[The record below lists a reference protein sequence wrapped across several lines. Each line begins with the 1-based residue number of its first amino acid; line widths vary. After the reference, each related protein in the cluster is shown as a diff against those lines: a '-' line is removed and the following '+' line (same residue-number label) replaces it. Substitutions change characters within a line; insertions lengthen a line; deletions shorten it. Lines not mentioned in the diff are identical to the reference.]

1 MIGAPLMAAAPVA
14 AQEDSENTQVVVCE
28 PWGQESW
35 YSVLNFEF
43 GDTLSS
49 VYCTAAGLFGS
60 PSEAANSVELEEGAY
75 VQHGAI
81 AETVSQMRGDVN
93 DHSDEWQT
101 FAYGD
106 AEQKIIEARYNDES
120 KPVARADSRLAGNG
134 EYATQYGILYAGH
147 NDVWEET
154 YTWGQA
160 TTEDVGAD
168 TIISVRLASVG
179 QASGSTLSSANVEF
193 GENST
198 LVWENVSLPNGET
211 VEAVTR
217 VEDVEVSSGD
227 SPETYEYAD
236 LRILD
241 PDGTEKTVAV
251 EYYDANDTL
260 VSTYDA
266 NDRIQI
272 IGNDP
277 NGGSDEININ
287 NAEQDNYWLAQSI
300 DELESDRS
308 SMLSD
313 VDTRVDEI
321 YTEVAA
327 GELNP
332 ADYYG
337 PREFYSDYGSTMETS
352 VAAQLYF
359 HQTVGYDTAP
369 DMTMF
374 VNDSGTEYE
383 GGVMVESAETAPLVY
398 DETPNPLSSTGDVTL
413 DSHSHEG
420 LLTFDANNETS
431 ITFVD
436 GSDYDTANLSI
447 DVLNIDNESVAVDGS
462 NITATFAEEDMQD
475 EEFIIFRAVHDDGTT
490 VTESGTYVLFS
501 DETTTEIRGFVTG
514 DDYSGYSML
523 YLTGSGDIEDRQ
535 LSNSWTLERNLDVN
549 GDDKAVAVTHEGVDT
564 SFTGTSAKDRI
575 ETQQTIKD
583 SVDNRDDITATPPA
597 GGSAGDGIS
606 SWMAG
611 LGGFALGIVAVMGV
625 GFVLLVLFLVGRI
638 TSVA

>member
-1 MIGAPLMAAAPVA
+1 
-14 AQEDSENTQVVVCE
+14 
-28 PWGQESW
+28 
-35 YSVLNFEF
+35 
-43 GDTLSS
+43 
-49 VYCTAAGLFGS
+49 
-60 PSEAANSVELEEGAY
+60 
-75 VQHGAI
+75 
-81 AETVSQMRGDVN
+81 
-93 DHSDEWQT
+93 
-101 FAYGD
+101 
-106 AEQKIIEARYNDES
+106 
-120 KPVARADSRLAGNG
+120 
-134 EYATQYGILYAGH
+134 
-147 NDVWEET
+147 
-154 YTWGQA
+154 
-160 TTEDVGAD
+160 
-168 TIISVRLASVG
+168 
-179 QASGSTLSSANVEF
+179 
-193 GENST
+193 
-198 LVWENVSLPNGET
+198 
-211 VEAVTR
+211 
-217 VEDVEVSSGD
+217 
-227 SPETYEYAD
+227 
-236 LRILD
+236 
-241 PDGTEKTVAV
+241 
-251 EYYDANDTL
+251 
-260 VSTYDA
+260 
-266 NDRIQI
+266 
-272 IGNDP
+272 
-277 NGGSDEININ
+277 
-287 NAEQDNYWLAQSI
+287 
-300 DELESDRS
+300 
-308 SMLSD
+308 
-313 VDTRVDEI
+313 
-321 YTEVAA
+321 
-327 GELNP
+327 
-332 ADYYG
+332 
-337 PREFYSDYGSTMETS
+337 
-352 VAAQLYF
+352 
-359 HQTVGYDTAP
+359 
-369 DMTMF
+369 
-374 VNDSGTEYE
+374 
-383 GGVMVESAETAPLVY
+383 MVESAETAPLVY